1 MEAKYLITADFRSSS
16 LSSTNSSLQDKM
28 VSMETKYHGL
38 LDLSEKLQDDLQQ
51 KTESFVVLDQMY
63 KSLVP
68 EKERAAQ
75 LSQDMERLVAEKVY
89 PHSMLREFSRLI
101 RPIFARFSSR
111 RLSTRQPKHWERLSQ
126 FWRPPDLGWLSLRPL
141 LLALRSP
148 TLLLI
153 L

>member
-1 MEAKYLITADFRSSS
+1 MVPMEARYFITADVRLSS

-75 LSQDMERLVAEKVY
+75 LSQDMERLVAEKVCY
-89 PHSMLREFSRLI
+89 
-101 RPIFARFSSR
+101 
-111 RLSTRQPKHWERLSQ
+111 QY
-126 FWRPPDLGWLSLRPL
+126 L
-141 LLALRSP
+141 LHKGP
-148 TLLLI
+148 FINDVTLFRGS
-153 L
+153 